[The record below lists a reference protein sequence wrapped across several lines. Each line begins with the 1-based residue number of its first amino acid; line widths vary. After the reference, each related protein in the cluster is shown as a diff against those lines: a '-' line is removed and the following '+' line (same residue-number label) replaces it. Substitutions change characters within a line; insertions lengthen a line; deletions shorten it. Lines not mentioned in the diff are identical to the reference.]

1 MENKKKI
8 CGEYIKIHTDGRN
21 TIAQLYDD
29 SAFRKFLGEAVARC
43 HPDDEFDLATGAKLA
58 IDRLFASKESSGE
71 FIGFR
76 GLSKDPNH
84 LQLVGGWA
92 KNISDPKIKERI
104 VFPDGVT
111 SYDSELDKVFPFNK
125 ICPVYDVYGNRL
137 IKFPKC
143 YIRWT
148 DTPGGYIDGFDVA
161 AKKISDDFFLP
172 DCFIVNGKEIP
183 AIYIGAYEASENEE
197 TKAIESK
204 ACKTVLTNI
213 SHDDFAKRFATMPLG
228 YEPMSIDERTLYNF
242 LVMLYLQTAFVQDY
256 FAGHTRAT
264 CAVQTG
270 TVSGRNSLCAQNNAT
285 GACSLLCVENP
296 FGNVYEHLYEID
308 FKKGAVYYHG
318 TNTGIQLPRDGYCKQ
333 WKHGVDKNTRSAVT
347 PCATSDK
354 SAPNADYF
362 WSWGC
367 DTVVLNVGGA
377 WNYGMFAGLWC
388 SYGSIDASYSYAYIG
403 GRLVYRPL

>member
-1 MENKKKI
+1 MENKKKS
-8 CGEYIKIHTDGRN
+8 CGKYIKIHTDGRN

-29 SAFRKFLGEAVARC
+29 NAFRKFLGEAVARC
-43 HPDDEFDLATGAKLA
+43 HPDDEFDLATGAKVA
-58 IDRLFASKESSGE
+58 IDRLFAGKESRGE

-84 LQLVGGWA
+84 LRLVGGWA
-92 KNISDPKIKERI
+92 ENITDPKIKERI
-104 VFPDGVT
+104 EFPDGVT
-111 SYDSELDKVFPFNK
+111 SYESELDKVFPFNK

-148 DTPGGYIDGFDVA
+148 DTAEGYIDGFDVA
-161 AKKISDDFFLP
+161 AEKISDDFFLP

-213 SHDDFAKRFATMPLG
+213 SHEGFAKRFTTMPQG
-228 YEPMSIDERTLYNF
+228 YEPMSVDERTLYNF

-256 FAGHTRAT
+256 FAGRTRAT
-264 CAVQTG
+264 GTAQTG
-270 TVSGRNSLCAQNNAT
+270 TASGRASLCTQNNAT

-296 FGNVYEHLYEID
+296 FGNVVEHLYKID
-308 FKKGAVYYHG
+308 FEKGDVYYND
-318 TNTGIQLPRDGYCKQ
+318 TNAGIKLPRDGYCKQ
-333 WKHGVDKNTRSAVT
+333 WKHGDSENTRSVAM
-347 PCATSDK
+347 PCTTSAE
-354 SAPNADYF
+354 SVPNADYF
-362 WSWGC
+362 WSWGRKA
-367 DTVVLNVGGA
+367 VVLRVGGSWDSGA
-377 WNYGMFAGLWC
+377 NAGLWY
-388 SYGSIDASYSYAYIG
+388 STGNNDASASGSYFG

>member
-1 MENKKKI
+1 MENKKKSR
-8 CGEYIKIHTDGRN
+8 GEYIKICTDGRD

-29 SAFRKFLGEAVARC
+29 NAFRKFLGEAVARC

-58 IDRLFASKESSGE
+58 IDRLFAGTESSGE

-148 DTPGGYIDGFDVA
+148 DASEGYIDGFDVA
-161 AKKISDDFFLP
+161 AEKISDDFFLP

-204 ACKTVLTNI
+204 AGKTVLTNI
-213 SHDDFAKRFATMPLG
+213 SHDDFAKHFATMPLG
-228 YEPMSIDERTLYNF
+228 YEPMSISERTLYNF

-256 FAGHTRAT
+256 FAGRTRAT
-264 CAVQTG
+264 CAIQTG
-270 TVSGRNSLCAQNNAT
+270 TAAGRASLCTRNNVT
-285 GACSLLCVENP
+285 GACSLLRVENP

-308 FKKGAVYYHG
+308 FKKGAVYYRG
-318 TNTGIQLPRDGYCKQ
+318 TNTGIQLPHDGYCKQ
-333 WKHGVDKNTRSAVT
+333 WKHGVNKNTRSAVM

-354 SAPNADYF
+354 PAPNADYF

-367 DTVVLNVGGA
+367 DTVVLVVGGS
-377 WNYGMFAGLWC
+377 WNSGAYAGLWY
-388 SYGSIDASYSYAYIG
+388 SNGNDAASDSSSYIG

>member
-1 MENKKKI
+1 MENKKKS
-8 CGEYIKIHTDGRN
+8 CGKYIKIQTDGRN

-29 SAFRKFLGEAVARC
+29 NACRKFLGEAVARC

-58 IDRLFASKESSGE
+58 LDRLLVSGEMNGE

-84 LQLVGGWA
+84 LRLVGGWA
-92 KNISDPKIKERI
+92 ENITDPKIKERI
-104 VFPDGVT
+104 EFPDGVT
-111 SYDSELDKVFPFNK
+111 SYESELDKVFPFNK

-148 DTPGGYIDGFDVA
+148 DTAEGYIDGFDVA
-161 AKKISDDFFLP
+161 TEKISDDFFLP

-213 SHDDFAKRFATMPLG
+213 SHDDFAKRFTTMPQG
-228 YEPMSIDERTLYNF
+228 YEPMSVGEHTLYNF

-256 FAGHTRAT
+256 FVGCARAT

-270 TVSGRNSLCAQNNAT
+270 TASGHASLCAQNNAT
-285 GACSLLCVENP
+285 NACSLLCVENP
-296 FGNVYEHLYEID
+296 FGNVIEHLYKID
-308 FKKGAVYYHG
+308 FKKGDVYYRG
-318 TNTGIQLPRDGYCKQ
+318 ANTGIKLPRDGYCKQ
-333 WKHGVDKNTRSAVT
+333 WKHGVDKNTCSVAM

-354 SAPNADYF
+354 PAPNADYF
-362 WSWGC
+362 WSWER
-367 DTVVLNVGGA
+367 DTVVLYVGGD
-377 WNYGMFAGLWC
+377 WSYGAYAGLWF
-388 SYGSIDASYSYAYIG
+388 SLGDNDASSSNSSVG

>member
-1 MENKKKI
+1 MENKKKS

-29 SAFRKFLGEAVARC
+29 NAFRKFLGEAVARC

-58 IDRLFASKESSGE
+58 IDRLFAGKESRGE

-76 GLSKDPNH
+76 GLSTDPNH
-84 LQLVGGWA
+84 LRLVGEWA
-92 KNISDPKIKERI
+92 ENITDPKIKEKI
-104 VFPDGVT
+104 VFPNGVT
-111 SYDSELDKVFPFNK
+111 SYESELDKVFPFNK
-125 ICPVYDVYGNRL
+125 IRPVYDVYGNRL

-148 DTPGGYIDGFDVA
+148 DTVEGYIDGFDVA
-161 AKKISDDFFLP
+161 AEKISDDFFLP

-204 ACKTVLTNI
+204 AGKTVLTNI
-213 SHDDFAKRFATMPLG
+213 SHEGFAKRFTTMPQG
-228 YEPMSIDERTLYNF
+228 YEPMSVDERTLYNF

-256 FAGHTRAT
+256 FTGCTRAT

-270 TVSGRNSLCAQNNAT
+270 TASDRASLCTQNNTT
-285 GACSLLCVENP
+285 GACSLLRVENP
-296 FGNVYEHLYEID
+296 FGNVCEHLYEID
-308 FKKGAVYYHG
+308 FKKGDVYYRG
-318 TNTGIQLPRDGYCKQ
+318 ANTGIKLPRNGYCKQ
-333 WKHGVDKNTRSAVT
+333 WKHGDSENTRSLAM
-347 PCATSDK
+347 PCATSDE
-354 SAPNADYF
+354 SAPNADFF
-362 WSWGC
+362 WSWGG
-367 DTVVLNVGGA
+367 DTVVLNVGGTWA
-377 WNYGMFAGLWC
+377 SGAYAGLWF
-388 SYGSIDASYSYAYIG
+388 SGGPRDASLSFSYVG

>member
-1 MENKKKI
+1 MENKKKSH
-8 CGEYIKIHTDGRN
+8 GEYIKIHTDGTD
-21 TIAQLYDD
+21 TIARLYDD
-29 SAFRKFLGEAVARC
+29 NAFCKLLGEAVARC

-58 IDRLFASKESSGE
+58 IDRLFANKGMGGE

-84 LQLVGGWA
+84 LRLVGGWA
-92 KNISDPKIKERI
+92 KNITDPKIKESGKYGDI
-104 VFPDGVT
+104 IA
-111 SYDSELDKVFPFNK
+111 YKSELDEVFPFNK
-125 ICPVYDVYGNRL
+125 IHRVTDVYGNTL
-137 IKFPKC
+137 VKFPKC
-143 YIRWT
+143 YIRWV
-148 DTPGGYIDGFDVA
+148 DTPEGYIDGFDVA
-161 AKKISDDFFLP
+161 AEKISDDFFLP

-213 SHDDFAKRFATMPLG
+213 SHDDFAKRFAAMPLG

-256 FAGHTRAT
+256 FAGRTRAT
-264 CAVQTG
+264 CAIQTG
-270 TVSGRNSLCAQNNAT
+270 TALGRNSLCTQNNIT

-308 FKKGAVYYHG
+308 FKKDAVYYCG
-318 TNTGIQLPRDGYCKQ
+318 TNTGIQLPHDGYCKQ
-333 WKHGVDKNTRSAVT
+333 WKHGVDKNTRSVAM

-354 SAPNADYF
+354 PAPNADYF
-362 WSWGC
+362 WSWES
-367 DTVVLNVGGA
+367 DAAVLFVGGH
-377 WNYGMFAGLWC
+377 WNYGTHAGLWC
-388 SYGSIDASYSYAYIG
+388 SSGHYITSAADPGLG
-403 GRLVYRPL
+403 GHLVYRPL

>member
-1 MENKKKI
+1 MKNKKKSH
-8 CGEYIKIHTDGRN
+8 GEYIKIHTDGRD

-29 SAFRKFLGEAVARC
+29 NAFCKLLGEAVARC
-43 HPDDEFDLATGAKLA
+43 HPDDEFSLETGAKLA
-58 IDRLFASKESSGE
+58 IDRLFATKEMNGE

-84 LQLVGGWA
+84 LRLVGSWA
-92 KNISDPKIKERI
+92 KNIAYPKIKEKI
-104 VFPDGVT
+104 VFPNGVT
-111 SYDSELDKVFPFNK
+111 SYESELDKVFPFNK
-125 ICPVYDVYGNRL
+125 ICPVCDVYGNRL

-143 YIRWT
+143 YIRWA
-148 DTPGGYIDGFDVA
+148 DTPEGYIDGFDVA
-161 AKKISDDFFLP
+161 AEKISDDFFLP
-172 DCFIVNGKEIP
+172 DCFIVNSKEIP

-197 TKAIESK
+197 TKVIESK

-256 FAGHTRAT
+256 FAGRTRAT
-264 CAVQTG
+264 RAIQTG
-270 TVSGRNSLCAQNNAT
+270 TAAGRASLCTQNNTT

-308 FKKGAVYYHG
+308 FREGAVYYHG
-318 TNTGIQLPRDGYCKQ
+318 VNTGIKLPRDGYCKQ
-333 WKHGVDKNTRSAVT
+333 WKHGDGENTRSVAM
-347 PCATSDK
+347 PCTTSDK
-354 SAPNADYF
+354 PASNADYF
-362 WSWGC
+362 WSWGRN
-367 DTVVLNVGGA
+367 TVVLTVGGFWGNGA
-377 WNYGMFAGLWC
+377 HAGLWF
-388 SYGSIDASYSYAYIG
+388 SDGYFSASDTYAYFG

>member
-1 MENKKKI
+1 MENKKKS
-8 CGEYIKIHTDGRN
+8 CGEYIKIHTDGRD

-29 SAFRKFLGEAVARC
+29 NIFCKFLGEAVARC

-58 IDRLFASKESSGE
+58 IDRLFATKETEGE

-76 GLSKDPNH
+76 GLSTDPNH
-84 LQLVGGWA
+84 LRLVGGWA
-92 KNISDPKIKERI
+92 KNISNPKIKEKI
-104 VFPDGVT
+104 VFPDDVT
-111 SYDSELDKVFPFNK
+111 SYESELDKVFPFNK

-148 DTPGGYIDGFDVA
+148 DTAEGYIDGFDVA
-161 AKKISDDFFLP
+161 AEKISDDFFLP

-183 AIYIGAYEASENEE
+183 AIYIGACEASENEE

-204 ACKTVLTNI
+204 ACRTVLTNI

-256 FAGHTRAT
+256 FAGHTQAT
-264 CAVQTG
+264 CTVQTG
-270 TVSGRNSLCAQNNAT
+270 TASGRASLCTQNNAT

-296 FGNVYEHLYEID
+296 FGNVHKHLYEMD
-308 FKKGAVYYHG
+308 FKEGAVYYRG
-318 TNTGIQLPRDGYCKQ
+318 ANTGIELPRDGYCKQ
-333 WKHGVDKNTRSAVT
+333 WKHGDSENTRSVVA

-354 SAPNADYF
+354 PAPNADYF
-362 WSWGC
+362 WSWGRN
-367 DTVVLNVGGA
+367 TVVLFVGGR
-377 WNYGMFAGLWC
+377 WNGGAVAGLWC
-388 SYGSIDASYSYAYIG
+388 SGGCLDASYSGTDIG

>member
-1 MENKKKI
+1 MENKKKS
-8 CGEYIKIHTDGRN
+8 CGKYIKIHTDGRN

-29 SAFRKFLGEAVARC
+29 NAFRKFLGGAVARC
-43 HPDDEFDLATGAKLA
+43 HPDDEFDLATGAKVA
-58 IDRLFASKESSGE
+58 IDRLFAGKESRGE

-76 GLSKDPNH
+76 GLSTDPNH
-84 LQLVGGWA
+84 LRLVGGWA
-92 KNISDPKIKERI
+92 ENITDPKIKERI
-104 VFPDGVT
+104 EFPDGVT
-111 SYDSELDKVFPFNK
+111 SYESELDKVFPFNK

-148 DTPGGYIDGFDVA
+148 DTAEGYIDGFDVA
-161 AKKISDDFFLP
+161 AEKISDDFFLP

-183 AIYIGAYEASENEE
+183 AIYIGAYEASENIE

-242 LVMLYLQTAFVQDY
+242 LVMLYLQTTFVQDY
-256 FAGHTRAT
+256 FTGHTRAA
-264 CAVQTG
+264 CAAQTG
-270 TVSGRNSLCAQNNAT
+270 TASGRASLCTQNNAT
-285 GACSLLCVENP
+285 GACSLLRVENP
-296 FGNVYEHLYEID
+296 FGNVCEHLYEID
-308 FKKGAVYYHG
+308 FKKGDVYYHG
-318 TNTGIQLPRDGYCKQ
+318 ANTGIKLPRDGYCKQ
-333 WKHGVDKNTRSAVT
+333 WKRGVDKNTCSVAM

-354 SAPNADYF
+354 PAPNADYF
-362 WSWGC
+362 WSWGRN
-367 DTVVLNVGGA
+367 TVVLGVGGG
-377 WNYGMFAGLWC
+377 WDGGTSAGLWC
-388 SYGSIDASYSYAYIG
+388 SGGDGGASYSSTSIG

>member
-1 MENKKKI
+1 MENKKKSR
-8 CGEYIKIHTDGRN
+8 GEYIKIHTDGRD

-29 SAFRKFLGEAVARC
+29 NNFRKFLGEAVARC

-58 IDRLFASKESSGE
+58 IDRLFTSKETECE

-76 GLSKDPNH
+76 GLSTDPNH
-84 LQLVGGWA
+84 LRLVGGWV
-92 KNISDPKIKERI
+92 KNITDPKIKEKI

-111 SYDSELDKVFPFNK
+111 SYESELDKVFPFNK

-148 DTPGGYIDGFDVA
+148 DTPKGYIDGFDVA
-161 AKKISDDFFLP
+161 AEKISDDFFLP

-213 SHDDFAKRFATMPLG
+213 SHNDFEKRFVTMPQG
-228 YEPMSIDERTLYNF
+228 YEPMGISERTLYNF
-242 LVMLYLQTAFVQDY
+242 AVMLYLQTAFVQDY
-256 FAGHTRAT
+256 FAGRTRAT
-264 CAVQTG
+264 CAIQTG
-270 TVSGRNSLCAQNNAT
+270 TATERVSLCTQNNTT

-296 FGNVYEHLYEID
+296 FGNVYEHLYKID
-308 FKKGAVYYHG
+308 FKEGAVYYRG
-318 TNTGIQLPRDGYCKQ
+318 ANTGIKLPRDGYCKR
-333 WKHGVDKNTRSAVT
+333 WKHGDGENTRSVVM

-354 SAPNADYF
+354 PAPNADYF
-362 WSWGC
+362 WSWGR
-367 DTVVLNVGGA
+367 DTVVLLVGGA
-377 WNYGMFAGLWC
+377 WRSGTDAGLWY
-388 SYGSIDASYSYAYIG
+388 SYGSFDASASGAAVG

>member
-1 MENKKKI
+1 MGNKKKS
-8 CGEYIKIHTDGRN
+8 CGKYIKIHTDGRN
-21 TIAQLYDD
+21 TIARLYDD
-29 SAFRKFLGEAVARC
+29 NAFQKFLGEAVARC
-43 HPDDEFDLATGAKLA
+43 HPDDEFDLATGAKVA
-58 IDRLFASKESSGE
+58 IDRLFAGKESRGE

-76 GLSKDPNH
+76 GLSTDPNH
-84 LQLVGGWA
+84 LRLVGGWA
-92 KNISDPKIKERI
+92 ENIADPKIKERI
-104 VFPDGVT
+104 EFSDGVT
-111 SYDSELDKVFPFNK
+111 SYESELDKVFPFNK

-148 DTPGGYIDGFDVA
+148 DTAEGYIDGFDVA
-161 AKKISDDFFLP
+161 TEKISDDFFLP

-204 ACKTVLTNI
+204 VGKTVLTNI
-213 SHDDFAKRFATMPLG
+213 SHEGFAKRFATMPQG
-228 YEPMSIDERTLYNF
+228 YEPMSVDVRTLYNF

-256 FAGHTRAT
+256 FAGRTRAT

-270 TVSGRNSLCAQNNAT
+270 TASDCASLCTQNNTT
-285 GACSLLCVENP
+285 GACSLLRVENP
-296 FGNVYEHLYEID
+296 FGNVCEHLYEID
-308 FKKGAVYYHG
+308 FKKGDVYYRG
-318 TNTGIQLPRDGYCKQ
+318 VNTGIKLPHDGYCKQ
-333 WKHGVDKNTRSAVT
+333 WKHGVDKNTCSVAM

-362 WSWGC
+362 WSWGR
-367 DTVVLNVGGA
+367 DTVVLYVGGY
-377 WNYGMFAGLWC
+377 WNGGAAAGLWC
-388 SYGSIDASYSYAYIG
+388 SGGDDDASSSDSGIG